1 MNSATIDSGPMVI
14 RVGVRVVVM
23 AMLVN
28 ASASAFAADIAPP
41 PFAPHLD
48 PHDRA
53 LALELQ
59 RMWTIH
65 PEELVTVLG
74 AAARNDRNAPPLSLL
89 LAIAHAETSGDVLDI
104 SEAGAVGLAQ
114 ATPVALRQEGFE
126 GKLYVS
132 ADYLAGARAYMLKK
146 PLHDVEVIAG
156 DVLEDSGEESWRDA
170 KSLLESARA
179 LRRESV
185 DELDLLAPWADMNFF
200 DAVRADDARNLD
212 LLDRLSAALES
223 RDKRALRTLRDLAHD
238 EYRASLSRQQ
248 ASWKR
253 YQLDLAAQRDA
264 LLQSRFGM
272 RPSVARKQRSYEAG
286 ELLAEELDVRF
297 SPTRMAEFLVR
308 HLERK
313 SLEAERLASSPEK
326 HEEMTAALYN
336 GGAHN
341 VKRMMAGLI
350 TWLPE
355 TENYARKVPATRR
368 RLDGA
373 AAGIAEFAQVPGG
386 EIVETPFR

>member
-1 MNSATIDSGPMVI
+1 MVI
-14 RVGVRVVVM
+14 RAGVRVAMM

-28 ASASAFAADIAPP
+28 ASAFAADIAPP
-41 PFAPHLD
+41 PFAPQLD

-156 DVLEDSGEESWRDA
+156 DVLEDAGEESWRDA
-170 KSLLESARA
+170 KSLLESARG

-185 DELDLLAPWADMNFF
+185 DELDLLAPWADANFF
-200 DAVRADDARNLD
+200 DAVAADDARNLD
-212 LLDRLSAALES
+212 LLDRLGAALDS
-223 RDKRALRTLRDLAHD
+223 RDTRALRTLRDLAHD
-238 EYRASLSRQQ
+238 GYRASLSRQQ
-248 ASWKR
+248 AAWKR

-286 ELLAEELDVRF
+286 ELLAEELDIRF

-313 SLEAERLASSPEK
+313 SLEAEQLAASPEK

-368 RLDGA
+368 RLDLVV
-373 AAGIAEFAQVPGG
+373 AGIAEAPRLSREV
-386 EIVETPFR
+386 VETPFR